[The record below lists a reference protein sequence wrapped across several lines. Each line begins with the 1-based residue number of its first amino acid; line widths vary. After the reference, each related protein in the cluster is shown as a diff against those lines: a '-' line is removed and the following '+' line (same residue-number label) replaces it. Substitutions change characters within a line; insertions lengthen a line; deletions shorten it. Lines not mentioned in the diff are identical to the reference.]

1 MSTRIRR
8 PWWAFLLALLFSV
21 VVGLLYVGRP
31 RRALAYVA
39 AALGAL
45 ALGALGIWSGWAW
58 SVVFFGIA
66 FYGVALVA
74 AVDAF
79 RIARAHRTHFEGAWY
94 TRWHALLGI
103 FVLVHAMTYATGFLV
118 RAYVIEPFR
127 MPSGSMMPTF
137 LVGDY
142 IAAYK
147 WPYGNPGTWDV
158 WLTPGS
164 APAEKARPARGD
176 IVLFRYPGDPETVYI
191 KRVIG
196 LPGDVVRA
204 SGHDLS
210 INGVAAKHTLIA
222 ATGPAGDI
230 DETALDVYEETVAGR
245 AYRIALLKAPL
256 DSRPFEAK
264 VPPGHYFVMGDN
276 RDNSNDSRYWG
287 FLPETSIVG
296 RPVVIWWSMDLSGNG
311 LRIERAGMRPQ

>member
-1 MSTRIRR
+1 MTTRIRR
-8 PWWAFLLALLFSV
+8 PWWAFLLALLLSSV
-21 VVGLLYVGRP
+21 VAMLYVGRP
-31 RRALAYVA
+31 RRALAYAA
-39 AALGAL
+39 AALAAL

-58 SVVFFGIA
+58 SIVFVVIGFH
-66 FYGVALVA
+66 GVALVA
-74 AVDAF
+74 AIDAF
-79 RIARAHRTHFEGAWY
+79 RIARANRAHFLGAWY

-103 FVLVHAMTYATGFLV
+103 FVLVHAMTYGTGFLV

-164 APAEKARPARGD
+164 APAENARPARGD
-176 IVLFRYPGDPETVYI
+176 LVLFRYPGNPETVYI

-196 LPGDVVRA
+196 LPGDVIQS
-204 SGHDLS
+204 SGHELA
-210 INGVAAKHTLIA
+210 INGKAVKHTLIA
-222 ATGPAGDI
+222 AMARADDTED
-230 DETALDVYEETVAGR
+230 TALDVYEETIAGR
-245 AYRIALLKAPL
+245 SYRIALLKAPPE
-256 DSRPFEAK
+256 SQPFEAK
-264 VPPGHYFVMGDN
+264 VPAGHYFVMGDN

-287 FLPETSIVG
+287 FLPETSLVG
-296 RPVVIWWSMDLSGNG
+296 RPVVIWWSMDLLSNS
-311 LRIERAGMRPQ
+311 LRIERAGLRPQ